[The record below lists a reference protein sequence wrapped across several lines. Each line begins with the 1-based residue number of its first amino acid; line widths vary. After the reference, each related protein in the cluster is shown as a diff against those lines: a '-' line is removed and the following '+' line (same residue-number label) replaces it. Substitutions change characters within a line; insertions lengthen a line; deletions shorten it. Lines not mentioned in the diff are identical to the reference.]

1 MLYLLGMVAEQI
13 QEPIILHI
21 ELENESIL
29 SWLTN
34 NKFIVYSE
42 IVRFSEILI
51 KKNLEVVRAIIV
63 ANLLEN
69 VVFIIKRNDV
79 NLTLEKAMGYFLG
92 IEEYEQCAK
101 IRELLILIGNNKKV

>member
-1 MLYLLGMVAEQI
+1 MMATEQLQ

-34 NKFIVYSE
+34 NRFIVHSE

-51 KKNLEVVRAIIV
+51 KKKLEVVRAIIV

-69 VVFIIKRNDV
+69 IVFIVKRNDV
-79 NLTLEKAMGYFLG
+79 KQTLQKAMEYFLG

-101 IRELLILIGNNKKV
+101 IRELLILIEKDSKK